1 MRGTEKTIYVY
12 ADWKGGTPVP
22 VGRLY
27 AQESRGKEVFSFE
40 YADTWL
46 DHPPMA
52 LDPELALY
60 RGRQYMPLDRTQF
73 GVFSDSS
80 PDRWGRLLM
89 QRREAI
95 RAKNAGEKPR
105 KLTESDYLLGV
116 YDEARMGALRYKTE
130 ETGEFV
136 SVDRKLAAPP
146 WATLRELEN
155 AASRFENEDAEEE
168 KWLAQLIAPGSS
180 LGGARP
186 KATVQG
192 PDGTLWIAKFPSKH
206 DQWDTGAWEMVAHN
220 LAARCGICVP
230 EARLEKFSAS
240 GSTYLVKRFDRN
252 GAARIHFS
260 SAMTLLGRA
269 DGSSGKDGSSY
280 LDIASFLRQNGEN
293 PSEDLRELW
302 KRIVFSI
309 AVSNTD
315 DHLRNHGFLFGEKG
329 WRLSPMYDVNPD
341 IYGHELS
348 LNIDEY
354 DPSLSFET
362 AVHAALYF
370 GIPHGQAESMKKEI
384 AATVERYWRVEAEN
398 CGIPRSGIKKMEPA
412 FDMTLKNT

>member
-116 YDEARMGALRYKTE
+116 YDEARMGALR
-130 ETGEFV
+130 V
-136 SVDRKLAAPP
+136 IRQIRCASVRQIRYRKYQPVFP
-146 WATLRELEN
+146 GP
-155 AASRFENEDAEEE
+155 SHY
-168 KWLAQLIAPGSS
+168 LI
-180 LGGARP
+180 
-186 KATVQG
+186 
-192 PDGTLWIAKFPSKH
+192 
-206 DQWDTGAWEMVAHN
+206 
-220 LAARCGICVP
+220 
-230 EARLEKFSAS
+230 
-240 GSTYLVKRFDRN
+240 
-252 GAARIHFS
+252 
-260 SAMTLLGRA
+260 
-269 DGSSGKDGSSY
+269 
-280 LDIASFLRQNGEN
+280 SFRHIL
-293 PSEDLRELW
+293 
-302 KRIVFSI
+302 
-309 AVSNTD
+309 
-315 DHLRNHGFLFGEKG
+315 
-329 WRLSPMYDVNPD
+329 
-341 IYGHELS
+341 
-348 LNIDEY
+348 
-354 DPSLSFET
+354 
-362 AVHAALYF
+362 
-370 GIPHGQAESMKKEI
+370 
-384 AATVERYWRVEAEN
+384 
-398 CGIPRSGIKKMEPA
+398 
-412 FDMTLKNT
+412 